1 MTNEEMLKQD
11 LERAVKELGLDG
23 SNTKQR
29 VKYLLEECLEVY
41 FKPKKYLTY
50 KEAMKLNP
58 SKTYKVKLN
67 GSIYDLDIKIDIL
80 DDKYK
85 HYCLSYETSSLN
97 GRVLYYHQ
105 LTVDWCDDEQFFN
118 DLHLELVEE

>member
-11 LERAVKELGLDG
+11 LERAVKELEIDG

-41 FKPKKYLTY
+41 FKPKKYLTFNEII
-50 KEAMKLNP
+50 KLEAKKVDNGIR
-58 SKTYKVKLN
+58 SSIIYTVKL
-67 GSIYDLDIKIDIL
+67 GEHIYKMVITECPFKKMSLWDINNEHIFDTFLD
-80 DDKYK
+80 
-85 HYCLSYETSSLN
+85 S
-97 GRVLYYHQ
+97 
-105 LTVDWCDDEQFFN
+105 DDEDFIN

>member
-1 MTNEEMLKQD
+1 MTNEEMLKLD
-11 LERAVKELGLDG
+11 LERAVKELELDG

-58 SKTYKVKLN
+58 DKTYKVKFNSRVYNLN
-67 GSIYDLDIKIDIL
+67 IGHGINDNNIKC
-80 DDKYK
+80 
-85 HYCLSYETSSLN
+85 YCLFYVTVSSS
-97 GRVLYYHQ
+97 GKTWYYHQ
-105 LTVDWCDDEQFFN
+105 LTSEWCDDEQFFN

>member
-1 MTNEEMLKQD
+1 MTEQEMLKAD

-58 SKTYKVKLN
+58 NKTYKVKLN
-67 GSIYDLDIKIDIL
+67 ENIYDLAVAQHIYE
-80 DDKYK
+80 DKKKY
-85 HYCLSYETSSLN
+85 LME
-97 GRVLYYHQ
+97 
-105 LTVDWCDDEQFFN
+105 D
-118 DLHLELVEE
+118 

>member
-1 MTNEEMLKQD
+1 MTNEEMLKAD

-23 SNTKQR
+23 SNTKQK

-50 KEAMKLNP
+50 AKVLKLKP
-58 SKTYKVKLN
+58 KSYKVLFN
-67 GSIYDLDIKIDIL
+67 GSEYRMVITQHEYGK
-80 DDKYK
+80 
-85 HYCLSYETSSLN
+85 
-97 GRVLYYHQ
+97 VLYLVRIGDISDITPIFNVLLWEHNKPYI
-105 LTVDWCDDEQFFN
+105 N

>member
-1 MTNEEMLKQD
+1 MNNEEMLKAD
-11 LERAVKELGLDG
+11 LERAVKELEIDG

-58 SKTYKVKLN
+58 NKTYKVKLN
-67 GSIYDLDIKIDIL
+67 SNIYDLDISKDCF
-80 DDKYK
+80 DDKYFM
-85 HYCLSYETSSLN
+85 LSYNKPIDNCHNRYTE
-97 GRVLYYHQ
+97 
-105 LTVDWCDDEQFFN
+105 LTPDFCDDEQFFN

>member
-11 LERAVKELGLDG
+11 LERAIKELEIDG
-23 SNTKQR
+23 SNTKQK

-50 KEAMKLNP
+50 EDIMKLETKSYKVLLNGSEYEMKLNQYDYGKEICF
-58 SKTYKVKLN
+58 SKN
-67 GSIYDLDIKIDIL
+67 GKI
-80 DDKYK
+80 
-85 HYCLSYETSSLN
+85 
-97 GRVLYYHQ
+97 VLYRLLFDRITPYI
-105 LTVDWCDDEQFFN
+105 N